1 MQIMSIAAAVFFGI
15 AAADLLTGGHL
26 GLGDAL
32 KEGLGVI
39 VELLL
44 LMTGFMALSPW
55 IAVHIAPH
63 VTPLLESAGCDPSL
77 LAGILF
83 SCDAGGAYL
92 AKQIAVDPAA
102 GLYNGLIV
110 SSFFGTAVTGAVPL
124 SLSNTAGRQRKAA
137 VKGLSIAFITLP
149 LNCLITGS
157 FCGMPMDM
165 MLRNT
170 WPIMILSL
178 ILLAGL
184 LFLPQIMVPVFSG
197 LAFAVRT
204 AAYLSF
210 AIAVFQDAG
219 GPVILE
225 GLTPLDEIYPVI
237 VRIGVFLGGIL
248 PIFALIQRMLKKPL
262 ERLAEK
268 VQLSPK
274 SISYLILS
282 TSNDIPVLMNLK
294 ELEDDGITVNVAYL
308 MAAAYTIGDF
318 LAFSIQFA
326 PKLAFPMM
334 FGRLVSGFLMIVICL
349 LKPVRSHAKQPAP
362 VFSR

>member
-1 MQIMSIAAAVFFGI
+1 MQAMSIAAAVFFGI
-15 AAADLLTGGHL
+15 AAADLLLGGKL
-26 GLGDAL
+26 GLGSAL

-55 IAVHIAPH
+55 IAKHIAPA
-63 VTPLLESAGCDPSL
+63 VAPFLNAIGCDPSL
-77 LAGILF
+77 MAGILF

-92 AKQIAVDPAA
+92 AREIAVTPAA
-102 GLYNGLIV
+102 
-110 SSFFGTAVTGAVPL
+110 
-124 SLSNTAGRQRKAA
+124 
-137 VKGLSIAFITLP
+137 IAFILLP
-149 LNCLITGS
+149 VDCLITGL
-157 FCGMPMDM
+157 FCRFPFVM

-178 ILLAGL
+178 LLLAGL

-210 AIAVFQDAG
+210 TIAVLQEAG
-219 GPVILE
+219 SPVILE

-248 PIFALIQRMLKKPL
+248 PIFTLIQRALKHPL
-262 ERLAEK
+262 EKLADHLN
-268 VQLSPK
+268 LSPL
-274 SISYLILS
+274 SISYLFLS
-282 TSNDIPVLMNLK
+282 TSNDIPVLVNLR
-294 ELEDDGITVNVAYL
+294 ELDSDGITVNVAYL
-308 MAAAYTIGDF
+308 MAAAYTVGDF
-318 LAFSIQFA
+318 LAFSMQFA

-334 FGRLVSGFLMIVICL
+334 FGRLVSGFLAIAVCL
-349 LKPVRSHAKQPAP
+349 LKPVRYRSSTA
-362 VFSR
+362 

>member
-1 MQIMSIAAAVFFGI
+1 MQAMSIAAAVFFGI
-15 AAADLLTGGHL
+15 AAADLLLGGKL
-26 GLGDAL
+26 GLGSAL

-55 IAVHIAPH
+55 IAKHIAPA
-63 VTPLLESAGCDPSL
+63 VAPFLNAIGCDPSL
-77 LAGILF
+77 MAGILF

-92 AKQIAVDPAA
+92 AREIAVTPAA

-110 SSFFGTAVTGAVPL
+110 ASFFGTAVTGAVPL
-124 SLSNTAGRQRKAA
+124 SLTNTAGKQRTAA
-137 VKGLSIAFITLP
+137 VKGLSIAFILLP
-149 LNCLITGS
+149 VDCLITGL
-157 FCGMPMDM
+157 FCRFPFVM

-178 ILLAGL
+178 LLLAGL

-210 AIAVFQDAG
+210 TIAVLQEAG

-248 PIFALIQRMLKKPL
+248 PIFTLIQRALKHPL
-262 ERLAEK
+262 EKLADRLN
-268 VQLSPK
+268 LSPL
-274 SISYLILS
+274 SISYLFLS
-282 TSNDIPVLMNLK
+282 TSNDIPVLVNLR
-294 ELEDDGITVNVAYL
+294 ELDSDGITVNVAYL
-308 MAAAYTIGDF
+308 MAAAYTVGDF
-318 LAFSIQFA
+318 LAFSMQFA

-334 FGRLVSGFLMIVICL
+334 FGRLVSGFLAIAICL
-349 LKPVRSHAKQPAP
+349 LKPVRYRSSTA
-362 VFSR
+362 